1 MLFKLQVYIVNYRI
15 MTDISISKQYYFFI
29 KQQNILCQRT
39 RSKNTF
45 YPCCTTANRFPKIF
59 FPYLFV
65 KIKTAVWIY
74 NISTQQS
81 SLKDNQLSYY
91 EKI

>member
-1 MLFKLQVYIVNYRI
+1 MLFKLQVCIVNYRI
-15 MTDISISKQYYFFI
+15 MTDISISKQYYLLNNKISCVSVRGAKPRFI
-29 KQQNILCQRT
+29 HAAQLLTDSR
-39 RSKNTF
+39 
-45 YPCCTTANRFPKIF
+45 KIF

-74 NISTQQS
+74 NIFTRQS

-91 EKI
+91 ERI